1 MDQQKI
7 GVFLKEL
14 RQEKQITQEQLAE
27 QMGVSRRTVSRWET
41 GHNLPDL
48 SVLVELADFYDV
60 DLNEI
65 FCGERR
71 SEIMDAE
78 LKDTLLQA
86 ADYTE
91 GIRKKIV
98 KRMHFLFIGGCIAFL
113 FYLTVLFLEP
123 KHTSDLFDFVKGMS
137 LGISFGM
144 VVVGTIMTSKYADRI
159 VQWKVKHNIISEK

>member
-1 MDQQKI
+1 MNQQKI
-7 GVFLKEL
+7 GGFLKEL

-41 GHNLPDL
+41 GNNLPDL
-48 SVLVELADFYDV
+48 SVLVELADYYNV

-65 FCGERR
+65 FRGERR
-71 SEIMDAE
+71 SETMDTE
-78 LKDTLLQA
+78 LKDTLMQA
-86 ADYTE
+86 AEYTE
-91 GIRKKIV
+91 GIKKKIV
-98 KRMHFLFIGGCIAFL
+98 RRMHILFICGCIAFV

-123 KHTSDLFDFVKGMS
+123 EQTSDVFDFIKGAS

-159 VQWKVKHNIISEK
+159 VEWKVKHKIISE

>member
-1 MDQQKI
+1 MNQQKI
-7 GVFLKEL
+7 GGFLKEL

-41 GHNLPDL
+41 GNNLPDL
-48 SVLVELADFYDV
+48 SVLVELSDYYNV

-65 FCGERR
+65 FRGERR
-71 SEIMDAE
+71 SEIMDTE
-78 LKDTLLQA
+78 LKDTLMQA
-86 ADYTE
+86 AEYTE
-91 GIRKKIV
+91 GIKKKIV
-98 KRMHFLFIGGCIAFL
+98 RRMHLLFICGCIAFV

-123 KHTSDLFDFVKGMS
+123 ERTSDVFDFIKGMS

-159 VQWKVKHNIISEK
+159 VEWKVRQKIISE